1 MGGSIRGCVMTKDI
15 KNKMS
20 EINETFNSSIDEAP
34 PRVTA
39 IKRFSRV
46 FFARRV
52 VLFGL
57 VVITI
62 LVLTAI
68 FAPLLAPYDPYKQ
81 NLNNILSKPNSE
93 HLLGT
98 DTLGRD
104 TLSRIIYGTRT
115 SLLVGIVA
123 IFIAASIGMLLGLTA
138 GYMGGITNTIIMRLI
153 DAMMTFPMILLALT
167 MAALLG
173 VGLKNII
180 IALGI
185 SLVPPYARVMCGQA
199 LSIKQNDYVMAGRAM
214 GAKSSRVMLRHVAP
228 NCFPPLI
235 VLMTMMIGSAI
246 LAEAALSFLG
256 IGIRPP
262 GAAWGA
268 MVSEGYRYLLTTP
281 VLSFAPGLAIMLV
294 VFAFNMVGDGLR
306 DALDPRL
313 RGSI

>member
-1 MGGSIRGCVMTKDI
+1 
-15 KNKMS
+15 MS
-20 EINETFNSSIDEAP
+20 QTNGTLYSTVNEAP
-34 PRVTA
+34 PRVSA
-39 IKRFSRV
+39 FKRFSRV

-52 VLFGL
+52 VIFGL

-81 NLNNILSKPNSE
+81 NLNNILAKPNGE

-115 SLLVGIVA
+115 SLMVGIVA
-123 IFIAASIGMLLGLTA
+123 IFIAASIGMTLGLTA
-138 GYMGGITNTIIMRLI
+138 GYLGGTTNTVIMRLI

-167 MAALLG
+167 IGALLG

-185 SLVPPYARVMCGQA
+185 SLIPPYARVMCGQA

-235 VLMTMMIGSAI
+235 VLMTMMMGSAI

>member
-1 MGGSIRGCVMTKDI
+1 MTKD

-57 VVITI
+57 VVIAI

-81 NLNNILSKPNSE
+81 NLDNILSKPNSE
-93 HLLGT
+93 HWLGT

-115 SLLVGIVA
+115 SLLVGVVA

-138 GYMGGITNTIIMRLI
+138 GYMGGATNTVIMRLI

-199 LSIKQNDYVMAGRAM
+199 LAIKQNDYVMAGRAM

-256 IGIRPP
+256 VGITPP